1 MSFGRVESLL
11 HEIAAHYQ
19 ALRAIRTRKA
29 LERSPLW
36 AEIGGEVRRVL
47 DGVERGDWGPV
58 PPPAAVPAQGGRVLR
73 AVAWNIMR
81 GARLDDLRRAVVSP
95 PFAGTDVLLLSEVDV
110 GVGRSG
116 NRNVARELAEVLGMN
131 YAFGVSYL
139 ALTDDIGD
147 DAGGRENTLALS
159 GAAVL
164 SRYPIGR
171 VENIDLP
178 AIKDKFHSSEKRLGK
193 KRALLAEIA
202 LPDGPLA
209 VAVCHLDSTASP
221 AQRARQLGGIL
232 DSVDRSGVA
241 RALVGGDF
249 NTSTYDVSSTL
260 ALVRAVLH
268 KLLVTGFRAS
278 IDEYMTPE
286 KRYERPVFDLLR
298 ARDFVVE
305 GFNDRGTGTYF
316 YDLTDPYVVDRLHTY
331 VGRALTRLLGRLMR
345 PWNGCV
351 PARLDWFAGR
361 NVTPVA
367 AAVERPRAVADG
379 RPISD
384 HSAVIVD
391 VAVCRSRYCRRAVNV
406 PTMNLVISTRSS
418 SPPSVITKA
427 IGIGSAMGVAGN
439 VASLVP
445 VPSGLTV

>member
-19 ALRAIRTRKA
+19 ALRAIRSRKA
-29 LERSPLW
+29 LEQSALW

-47 DGVERGDWGPV
+47 DGVERGEWGPA
-58 PPPAAVPAQGGRVLR
+58 PPPAAVPAKGGRVLR
-73 AVAWNIMR
+73 AVAWNVMR
-81 GARLDDLRRAVVSP
+81 GARLDDIRRAVLSP

-116 NRNVARELAEVLGMN
+116 NRNVARELAEVLGMS

-147 DAGGRENTLALS
+147 DAAGLENTLALS
-159 GAAVL
+159 GAAIL

-202 LPDGPLA
+202 LADGPLA

-260 ALVRAVLH
+260 ALVRDIFH

-278 IDEYMTPE
+278 IEHYMTPD
-286 KRYERPVFDLLR
+286 KRYERPVFDVLR
-298 ARDFVVE
+298 ARDFVVD
-305 GFNDRGTGTYF
+305 GFNDRGSGTYY
-316 YDLTDPYVVDRLHTY
+316 YDITDPYVVDRLHSY
-331 VGRALTRLLGRLMR
+331 IGRALTRLLGRLLR
-345 PWNGCV
+345 PWNGCL

-361 NVTPVA
+361 NVTPLA

-391 VAVCRSRYCRRAVNV
+391 VAV
-406 PTMNLVISTRSS
+406 
-418 SPPSVITKA
+418 
-427 IGIGSAMGVAGN
+427 
-439 VASLVP
+439 
-445 VPSGLTV
+445 

>member
-1 MSFGRVESLL
+1 MSFARVESVL
-11 HEIAAHYQ
+11 HEIQAHYQ

-29 LERSPLW
+29 LERSALW

-47 DGVERGDWGPV
+47 EGVERGDWAPV
-58 PPPAAVPAQGGRVLR
+58 PPPAAVPAPRGRVLR
-73 AVAWNIMR
+73 AVAWNIQR
-81 GARLDDLRRAVVSP
+81 GARLDDLRRAVVAP

-116 NRNVARELAEVLGMN
+116 NRNVARELAEVLGMS

-147 DAGGRENTLALS
+147 DAARPREHPGAVGRGRPLALS
-159 GAAVL
+159 
-164 SRYPIGR
+164 
-171 VENIDLP
+171 
-178 AIKDKFHSSEKRLGK
+178 H
-193 KRALLAEIA
+193 
-202 LPDGPLA
+202 
-209 VAVCHLDSTASP
+209 
-221 AQRARQLGGIL
+221 RARREHRSPRDQATSSTPRRNGSARSAPCWRRSPFPMGRSRWRSATSTRPPRPRSARASSAAIL

-260 ALVRAVLH
+260 ALVRDILH
-268 KLLVTGFRAS
+268 KLLVTGFRAT
-278 IDEYMTPE
+278 IDQYMTPE
-286 KRYERPVFDLLR
+286 KRYERPVFELLR

-316 YDLTDPYVVDRLHTY
+316 YDLTDPYVLDRLRTLSAARS
-331 VGRALTRLLGRLMR
+331 RACSVRLLR

-367 AAVERPRAVADG
+367 AAVERPRAAADG

-391 VAVCRSRYCRRAVNV
+391 VAV
-406 PTMNLVISTRSS
+406 
-418 SPPSVITKA
+418 
-427 IGIGSAMGVAGN
+427 
-439 VASLVP
+439 
-445 VPSGLTV
+445 

>member
-1 MSFGRVESLL
+1 MSFARVESLL
-11 HEIAAHYQ
+11 HEIAAHYR
-19 ALRAIRTRKA
+19 ALRAIGTRKV
-29 LERSPLW
+29 LERSALW

-47 DGVERGDWGPV
+47 DGVERGDWA
-58 PPPAAVPAQGGRVLR
+58 PPPAAVAAPRGQVLR
-73 AVAWNIMR
+73 AVAWNVMR
-81 GARLDDLRRAVVSP
+81 GARLDDIRRAVLAP

-116 NRNVARELAEVLGMN
+116 NRNVARELAEALGMN

-147 DAGGRENTLALS
+147 DAAGLENTLALS
-159 GAAVL
+159 GAAIL
-164 SRYPIGR
+164 SRHPIGR

-241 RALVGGDF
+241 RALVGGDL
-249 NTSTYDVSSTL
+249 NTSTYDVSSTP
-260 ALVRAVLH
+260 ALVGDIFH

-278 IDEYMTPE
+278 IDHYMTPD
-286 KRYERPVFDLLR
+286 KRYERPVFDVLR

-305 GFNDRGTGTYF
+305 GFNDRGNGTYY
-316 YDLTDPYVVDRLHTY
+316 YDLTDPYVIDRLHTY
-331 VGRALTRLLGRLMR
+331 IGRALTRLLGRLLR
-345 PWNGCV
+345 PWNGCL

-384 HSAVIVD
+384 HSAIIVD
-391 VAVCRSRYCRRAVNV
+391 VAV
-406 PTMNLVISTRSS
+406 
-418 SPPSVITKA
+418 
-427 IGIGSAMGVAGN
+427 
-439 VASLVP
+439 
-445 VPSGLTV
+445 

>member
-1 MSFGRVESLL
+1 MSFARVESVL
-11 HEIAAHYQ
+11 HEIQAHYQ

-29 LERSPLW
+29 LERSALW
-36 AEIGGEVRRVL
+36 AEIGEEVKRVL
-47 DGVERGDWGPV
+47 EGVERGDWGPV
-58 PPPAAVPAQGGRVLR
+58 PPPAAGAAPRGRVLR
-73 AVAWNIMR
+73 AAAWNIQR
-81 GARLDDLRRAVVSP
+81 GARLDDLRRAVLAP
-95 PFAGTDVLLLSEVDV
+95 AFAGMDVLLLSEVDV

-116 NRNVARELAEVLGMN
+116 NRNVARELAEVLGMS

-147 DAGGRENTLALS
+147 DAAGRENTLALS

-193 KRALLAEIA
+193 KRALLAEVA

-249 NTSTYDVSSTL
+249 NTSCYDVSSTL
-260 ALVRAVLH
+260 ALVRDIFH

-278 IDEYMTPE
+278 IDQYLTPE
-286 KRYERPVFDLLR
+286 KRYERPVFELLR
-298 ARDFVVE
+298 ARNFVVE

-316 YDLTDPYVVDRLHTY
+316 YDITDPYVVDRLRTY
-331 VGRALTRLLGRLMR
+331 IGRALTRLLGRLLR
-345 PWNGCV
+345 PWNGCL

-361 NVTPVA
+361 NITPVA
-367 AAVERPRAVADG
+367 AAVERPRAASDG

-384 HSAVIVD
+384 HSAIIVD
-391 VAVCRSRYCRRAVNV
+391 VAV
-406 PTMNLVISTRSS
+406 
-418 SPPSVITKA
+418 
-427 IGIGSAMGVAGN
+427 
-439 VASLVP
+439 
-445 VPSGLTV
+445 